1 MFSLQFRIV
10 FNDVLNLMQ
19 SRITMSQEIKKR
31 TSQKPETGY
40 LKYSVGID
48 IGKDKFDVCISIID
62 KMQHVKVLATRD
74 CNNNPV
80 GFKTFIEWQN
90 RKCKLDVP
98 TVFTMEATGIYY
110 EKLAWFLHRQGLYV
124 SVVLP
129 NKARKY
135 MQCLGLKSKNDSIDA
150 LGLARM
156 GAEQYLL
163 RWNAPKEIVMQL
175 RDITRQ
181 RESLQESKT
190 RFNNQLSAYSCGE
203 FVNDSIVKN
212 LKEIIAL
219 LDRQIKETEKMIK
232 DTVNSDNEIKE
243 RVGKILDIKGVSDI
257 TIATVIAETNC
268 FEMFSNHRQLVSY
281 SGYDIVEN
289 QSGKHVGKTKISKKG
304 NAHIRRIL
312 HMPAFNVVAYGEPV
326 FVNLYERV
334 YERTNVKMKGY
345 VAVQRE
351 LLCLI
356 YALWKKNEKYDKNFK
371 GEHPAMQSRS
381 SSFRV
386 AS

>member
-10 FNDVLNLMQ
+10 FNDVLQLMQ
-19 SRITMSQEIKKR
+19 SSITMSKEIKKR
-31 TSQKPETGY
+31 TSQKSETVF

-48 IGKDKFDVCISIID
+48 ISKEKFDACISVID
-62 KMQHVKVLATRD
+62 QMQDVKVIATRGF
-74 CNNNPV
+74 NNSPV
-80 GFKTFIEWQN
+80 GFNSFIEWQS

-110 EKLAWFLHRQGLYV
+110 EKLAWFLHRQGLYI

-129 NKARKY
+129 NKAKKY
-135 MQCLGLKSKNDSIDA
+135 MQGLGLKSKNDSIDA
-150 LGLARM
+150 IGLARM
-156 GAEQYLL
+156 GAEQKLSK
-163 RWNAPKEIVMQL
+163 WEAPKEIVMQL

-190 RFNNQLSAYSCGE
+190 RFNNQLSAYSCSE

-212 LKEIIAL
+212 LKEVIAL
-219 LDRQIKETEKMIK
+219 LERQIKETEKMIK
-232 DTVNSDNEIKE
+232 DKINSDNEIKE
-243 RVGKILDIKGVSDI
+243 RVDKILEIKGVSDI
-257 TIATVIAETNC
+257 TIAAIIAETNG
-268 FEMFSNHRQLVSY
+268 FEMFFNHRQLVSY
-281 SGYDIVEN
+281 AGYDVVQN
-289 QSGKHVGKTKISKKG
+289 QSGKHIGKTKISKKG

-312 HMPAFNVVAYGEPV
+312 HMSALNVVAYGEPV

-334 YERTNVKMKGY
+334 YERTKIKMKGY

-356 YALWKKNEKYDKNFK
+356 YTLWKKNDNYDRNFK
-371 GEHPAMQSRS
+371 SKNPVMQSRS
-381 SSFRV
+381 SSLCV